1 MKNYDKAYQEYKTIS
16 GLSSK
21 DMDTWI
27 KINPF
32 VNEWI
37 KNRSKEISYEE

>member
-1 MKNYDKAYQEYKTIS
+1 MKNYDKAYQEYKSIS

-27 KINPF
+27 KINPY
-32 VNEWI
+32 VYIWI
-37 KNRSKEISYEE
+37 ENRAKELSK